1 MTHSSDEAAADG
13 PVPSGPAASSLI
25 DLLSSSVRD
34 RSHVRQF
41 PAGDVILRE
50 GEAGLDAFILLSG
63 RCDVLVHDEV
73 LGVVGP
79 GELFGE
85 LACLGTGIRAAT
97 VRAAADSTVL
107 VLAGDAVRAELQRS
121 PALLDRFLGAMA
133 QRVRDISRR
142 EATVRDEQRELRKM
156 LVSMQPSLDPF
167 RNHPVISVDVR
178 WQPFSFGSG
187 DYYDVLELS
196 PTRLLF
202 ALGDVMGHGV
212 PTTPIVGMMRGQLHE
227 YATVDS
233 RPHELMGHLHR
244 HLQRHGP
251 PNVFMTLTLLVM
263 DLELLTAEFAVAGP
277 PCPLLWRGGRSTNL
291 NGQIGW
297 TLGYPFG
304 GDSFQSESISIA
316 KGDIL
321 FFFTDGVSDAARG
334 PDPDKD
340 ALGIDGLTNIF
351 SETCAVDTTRVAER
365 VWAAVE
371 RFRSGWPAE
380 DDATAL
386 IVHVR

>member
-1 MTHSSDEAAADG
+1 MTQSSDGAAPGG
-13 PVPSGPAASSLI
+13 PVPSVPAASSLI
-25 DLLSSSVRD
+25 DLLSSAVRAS
-34 RSHVRQF
+34 SHVRQF

-50 GEAGLDAFILLSG
+50 GEAGADAFILLSG
-63 RCDVLVHDEV
+63 RCEVLVHGEL

-85 LACLGTGIRAAT
+85 LACLGGGTRAAT
-97 VRAAADSTVL
+97 VRAAVDSTVL
-107 VLAGDAVRAELQRS
+107 VLAGDAVRAELLRS

-156 LVSMQPSLDPF
+156 LESMQPSLEPF
-167 RNHPVISVDVR
+167 RNHPVLSVDVR

-196 PTRLLF
+196 PRRLLF

-212 PTTPIVGMMRGQLHE
+212 PTTPIVGMMRGQLH
-227 YATVDS
+227 ACANVDS
-233 RPHELMGHLHR
+233 RPHELMEHLHR

-251 PNVFMTLTLLVM
+251 PNVFMTLTLLAM
-263 DLELLTAEFAVAGP
+263 DLDSLTAEIAVAGP
-277 PCPLLWRGGRSTNL
+277 PAPFLWRSGRATTLGG
-291 NGQIGW
+291 QVGW

-304 GDSFQSESISIA
+304 DSFQGESISIA

-321 FFFTDGVSDAARG
+321 FFFTDGVSDASCG

-340 ALGIDGLTNIF
+340 ALGVDGLARIF
-351 SETCAVDTTRVAER
+351 SETCAVDTTRVAEH
-365 VWAAVE
+365 VWAGVE
-371 RFRSGWPAE
+371 SFRAGRPAE

-386 IVHVR
+386 IVRVR